1 MRPLFMAFTK
11 IDEARRMVYGC
22 LAEDAPDKQGE
33 IFDYASS
40 KPHVEAWSATQ
51 QKNSGGMNFGNVRA
65 MHPTGATAAGQMVD
79 LTFDDD
85 ARTIKGTAYISDDQE
100 WRKVMARTYTG
111 FSMEGDFVGAKWRD
125 PSTGFRRYTAKPYA
139 VVLADNPCMYGATFE
154 WVKTDGSTEVR
165 PFRRPEDPAKEQTM
179 AKAAGKKKVLKE
191 GSTEAGK
198 MMMDLKA
205 FVAAHSLLDGDPA
218 TWDFP
223 KMAAAISG
231 VIGSDEPA
239 EEAAPEE
246 AAAPVVDAA
255 AATAAAE
262 GDAAMTATVEPD
274 ATKTAGAGVTVVTKT
289 DGTGTIPAK
298 ATDTG
303 AGAASASDAKLD
315 GLAKAV
321 ALQAESLKTLT
332 GEAFA
337 KTIETIVAKA
347 IGGVTEEL
355 RKAHESIADLK
366 GKIDKFPAAVGRPI
380 RKVIGGVEVDVT
392 PEGQVTAN
400 GPEAMRK
407 VVDALIGTGQV
418 SRNSEI
424 ELRQG
429 LAILEI
435 RKTQSGA

>member
-1 MRPLFMAFTK
+1 MRPLFIPFTK
-11 IDEARRMVYGC
+11 IDAVRREVYGII
-22 LAEDAPDKQGE
+22 AEERPDKKGE

-40 KPHVEAWSATQ
+40 KPLVQEWSDWFKTQ
-51 QKNSGGMNFGNVRA
+51 TGGKSLGNVRA
-65 MHPTGATAAGQMVD
+65 MHGSTAAGK
-79 LTFDDD
+79 LTALDFDDEAKVIHACAKIEDD
-85 ARTIKGTAYISDDQE
+85 AE
-100 WRKVMARTYTG
+100 WEKVVASVYTG
-111 FSMEGDFVGAKWRD
+111 FSLGGDYVGAKRHE
-125 PSTGFRRYTAKPYA
+125 PEGVRYTARPHE
-139 VVLADNPCMYGATFE
+139 VSLADNPCMYGATFTM
-154 WVKTDGSTEVR
+154 VKTDGSTEVR

-231 VIGSDEPA
+231 VIGSDEAA
-239 EEAAPEE
+239 EEPAAEE
-246 AAAPVVDAA
+246 PAAPVAEAA

-262 GDAAMTATVEPD
+262 GETAMTATVEPD

-289 DGTGTIPAK
+289 DGTGAVPAK

-303 AGAASASDAKLD
+303 ADKASASDVKID

-337 KTIETIVAKA
+337 KTIETIVTKA

-366 GKIDKFPAAVGRPI
+366 GKVDKIPAAVGRPI

-392 PEGQVTAN
+392 PEGQVTAT

-429 LAILEI
+429 LAVLEI